1 MNTEE
6 IHERLQDSQEAVIR
20 VEERV
25 AELEKK
31 EAASAGIKNYDGQF
45 NEIKKLLEN
54 HAGQDKTL
62 LLQENIKEQ
71 VQAVTRLISFI
82 RESAQSQE
90 LIVRELPKAVK
101 VNVLHQFEDKARGF
115 IIGGIT
121 LLIVTALTIGSALYL
136 WSDNR
141 RMEENDIKFRMI
153 RQTDPDIA
161 YRTDTLY
168 HQNPEAIE
176 AETRRLEARQLA
188 VAQAEAAL
196 TKSKERAAEAEK
208 RLKKLKN
215 TKRKKA
221 ER

>member
-62 LLQENIKEQ
+62 LLQEKIKEQ

-90 LIVRELPKAVK
+90 YIIRELPKSVK
-101 VNVLHQFEDKARGF
+101 VNHQFEDKARGF
-115 IIGGIT
+115 IIGCVT
-121 LLIVTALTIGSALYL
+121 LLIVTALTTGAALYL

-141 RMEENDIKFRMI
+141 RMQENDIKFRMI
-153 RQTDPDIA
+153 RQIDPDIA